1 MQTFLKNQVESTRP
15 DGYWLEA
22 FPFHVEDNCG
32 LNLVGHG
39 LGTSTEVSKIEMFI
53 NPRRDS
59 DRSVIYYHFVLLCT
73 DVFTED
79 PLWVMKTGPK
89 LSLPNSGSPS
99 PSGSIFPAF
108 SCGFSHE
115 LTPCISYADI
125 TGNKYNDG
133 AQIISVM

>member
-22 FPFHVEDNCG
+22 FPFHVEDTCG

-59 DRSVIYYHFVLLCT
+59 DRSVIYYYFVLLCT

-89 LSLPNSGSPS
+89 LSSPNSG
-99 PSGSIFPAF
+99 FP
-108 SCGFSHE
+108 
-115 LTPCISYADI
+115 
-125 TGNKYNDG
+125 
-133 AQIISVM
+133 